1 MDIFIIEIS
10 NVEKVK
16 SETLKQFQ
24 KKDISD
30 EKKLKEHCLAYLLVD
45 KFLDEVYNIKS
56 REIIFEDGKPIL
68 IMVANIFQ

>member
-10 NVEKVK
+10 NAEKVK

-30 EKKLKEHCLAYLLVD
+30 EKKL
-45 KFLDEVYNIKS
+45 
-56 REIIFEDGKPIL
+56 
-68 IMVANIFQ
+68 